1 LEKIRSEALE
11 RFIESSVNVVTDE
24 VIFDAEAPMEAP
36 ITLSPLGTSSIPP
49 DVLETETTAGAL
61 STSASVSFVCFILN
75 TCLCDRFFYWGK
87 QEGKSRPTIPMM
99 TDDGDGVKTFANP
112 NPSRDLFL
120 FHVAC

>member
-24 VIFDAEAPMEAP
+24 VIFDVEAP

-49 DVLETETTAGAL
+49 DVLETETTARAL

-87 QEGKSRPTIPMM
+87 QEGKSRPTIPVMI
-99 TDDGDGVKTFANP
+99 DGD
-112 NPSRDLFL
+112 D
-120 FHVAC
+120 